1 MAITTRNKAHGEV
14 TFQKKKNLSKGKKWA
29 RLARG
34 REVHATNGRNCLG
47 VTKGWK
53 ITRSII
59 GGSYCLGPILV
70 HRMGGVAIFY
80 GTSRGTTNPPF
91 L

>member
-1 MAITTRNKAHGEV
+1 
-14 TFQKKKNLSKGKKWA
+14 
-29 RLARG
+29 
-34 REVHATNGRNCLG
+34 
-47 VTKGWK
+47 
-53 ITRSII
+53 
-59 GGSYCLGPILV
+59 LV